1 MNQRQNV
8 NIDNQEQERTYEVE
22 SKLHP
27 PVQYRAND
35 AIHTSGRNT
44 RVHNE
49 MSNSLIHRRALLA
62 LLLLFTIPIPA
73 LALIRIRV
81 SDTLRFRPTVG
92 SIKAI
97 GNKLRLEFRQFVR
110 VRGARELPV
119 VCVEPRWLGV
129 EGGGPED
136 AGGCCGGLGEEGF

>member
-1 MNQRQNV
+1 
-8 NIDNQEQERTYEVE
+8 
-22 SKLHP
+22 
-27 PVQYRAND
+27 
-35 AIHTSGRNT
+35 
-44 RVHNE
+44 

-73 LALIRIRV
+73 LALSRIRV
-81 SDTLRFRPTVG
+81 SDTLRFRPTIG
-92 SIKAI
+92 SIQPI

-119 VCVEPRWLGV
+119 VCVEPRGLGV

-136 AGGCCGGLGEEGF
+136 ACGCGRGLGEEGF